1 MRPLRLPLAAPLLA
15 LALCAAPAAA
25 QIGNQSDITG
35 IIVTGGSLMGFVPG
49 RGLVAGHNAA
59 LIESKGTVRYGTAR
73 VACAVAAAG
82 DTTVQ
87 QLQGGTL
94 PSAPPRTAPL
104 TGDAQRDLAALVR
117 HPADKPGNVDGFAAA
132 LARHADGSP
141 STAAEMQTATA
152 LARALNG
159 LTDGAG
165 SCGSVPDSV
174 PAPQLAAAFSAY
186 ADLVGVASPALLRE
200 PSPELLATQAVLERL
215 ARAALAA
222 TR

>member
-1 MRPLRLPLAAPLLA
+1 MRPLCLPLAAPLLA

-49 RGLVAGHNAA
+49 RGLGNGHQAA

-73 VACAVAAAG
+73 VACAVAAVA
-82 DTTVQ
+82 DSTVAM
-87 QLQGGTL
+87 LRAGTL

-104 TGDAQRDLAALVR
+104 TGDAQRDLAGLVR
-117 HPADKPGNVDGFAAA
+117 PADGLHGNVDAFAAA

-141 STAAEMQTATA
+141 STPAETEAATA
-152 LARALNG
+152 LARALDG
-159 LTDGAG
+159 LMTGGG
-165 SCGSVPDSV
+165 SCGTAPDPV
-174 PAPQLAAAFSAY
+174 PAAQLAAAFAAY
-186 ADLVGVASPALLRE
+186 SDLVGGASAALLSA
-200 PSPELLATQAVLERL
+200 PSPELLATQALLERL

-222 TR
+222 AR